1 MSRWLGP
8 DYITRDGLTS
18 LADTCTVHA
27 VKIEVDSPA
36 EYPAWLHVERSCADY
51 HLDLDSTLT
60 PSGATGG
67 TYTWSKEVGAGGG
80 CRVRGEIGFVRVCLG
95 LFCPAAP
102 GVQSGVSYYYV

>member
-18 LADTCTVHA
+18 LADTCTVDA

-67 TYTWSKEVGAGGG
+67 HVHVVEGRRCGHHDVLAKRFG
-80 CRVRGEIGFVRVCLG
+80 CR
-95 LFCPAAP
+95 P
-102 GVQSGVSYYYV
+102 